1 MNTAGLVK
9 ELINSEEADSEAV
22 LRLDTGERIDHVL
35 CGVDDENVATL
46 WLFRVDTEPELN
58 AAYECAASLQGYKEE
73 CAEKDAEIFRL
84 RGENAML
91 ARFVEGAIEVAR
103 EAEDDAAKVR
113 SNAEN
118 VLESIQ
124 RGGR

>member
-46 WLFRVDTEPELN
+46 WLFLEYMPNELLR
-58 AAYECAASLQGYKEE
+58 ER
-73 CAEKDAEIFRL
+73 DRL
-84 RGENAML
+84 RAENAELMEAL
-91 ARFVEGAIEVAR
+91 HHAIVLFAGTSERPSVAGWSKRAESLHARVGG
-103 EAEDDAAKVR
+103 KV
-113 SNAEN
+113 
-118 VLESIQ
+118 
-124 RGGR
+124 